1 MLNNLVNNEY
11 IQTKEIID
19 NFFIKTISIFNDD
32 SDLESFVRK
41 FINIYTFPYINT
53 DYGKIIQN
61 YKADLSDEKKIEIT
75 AHLEA
80 LLNNLNKA
88 KKTAFMKLKD
98 EEIIELTE
106 ADIDELDDKEKLF
119 NNFRG
124 GEYGEMFLSQMLF
137 SLGYE
142 KVLSK
147 LYIQWGELSPTGV
160 DVPYIDIKQKKLV
173 LCESKFWKNFNKAFK
188 SIKKDIDD
196 IIDYDKFDNEIVE
209 WKKRISSMPDNIK
222 SWFKENKEQAFS
234 KAFFESNYEI
244 IVFGVVICN
253 KIDFKNIRE
262 QIKSIF
268 GEDNK
273 KKYTVILTAIPIEDK
288 NKLIAMCEKCV
299 KNVLD
304 EVKSYDR
311 K

>member
-1 MLNNLVNNEY
+1 MNNLVNNEY
-11 IQTKEIID
+11 IQTKEILD
-19 NFFIKTISIFNDD
+19 NFFIKTISIFNDN
-32 SDLESFVRK
+32 SDLETFVKK

-53 DYGKIIQN
+53 DYGKIIQS
-61 YKADLSDEKKIEIT
+61 YKDDLNDEKKIEIT
-75 AHLEA
+75 AHLET

-98 EEIIELTE
+98 EKIIELTE

-124 GEYGEMFLSQMLF
+124 GEYGEMFLSQMLL

-147 LYIQWGELSPTGV
+147 LCIQWGELSPTGV

-188 SIKKDIDD
+188 SIKKDIDA

-209 WKKRISSMPDNIK
+209 
-222 SWFKENKEQAFS
+222 
-234 KAFFESNYEI
+234 
-244 IVFGVVICN
+244 
-253 KIDFKNIRE
+253 
-262 QIKSIF
+262 
-268 GEDNK
+268 
-273 KKYTVILTAIPIEDK
+273 
-288 NKLIAMCEKCV
+288 
-299 KNVLD
+299 
-304 EVKSYDR
+304 
-311 K
+311 

>member
-19 NFFIKTISIFNDD
+19 DFFIKTISIFDND

-61 YKADLSDEKKIEIT
+61 YKADLSDEKKTEIT

-80 LLNNLNKA
+80 LLNNLNKS
-88 KKTAFMKLKD
+88 KKTAFVKLKD

-106 ADIDELDDKEKLF
+106 ADLDELDDKEKLF

-142 KVLSK
+142 KVCTLDTLTLLNYYSK
-147 LYIQWGELSPTGV
+147 
-160 DVPYIDIKQKKLV
+160 
-173 LCESKFWKNFNKAFK
+173 WKNDSKIVDMKNIILNTNYNKPE
-188 SIKKDIDD
+188 
-196 IIDYDKFDNEIVE
+196 YNEI
-209 WKKRISSMPDNIK
+209 IN
-222 SWFKENKEQAFS
+222 
-234 KAFFESNYEI
+234 
-244 IVFGVVICN
+244 
-253 KIDFKNIRE
+253 
-262 QIKSIF
+262 
-268 GEDNK
+268 
-273 KKYTVILTAIPIEDK
+273 L
-288 NKLIAMCEKCV
+288 
-299 KNVLD
+299 
-304 EVKSYDR
+304 
-311 K
+311 